1 MGSKQDPANKRLRTL
16 LQSGKVDKGLA
27 ALKVKLTDA
36 DRAALHEI
44 LTLLRDS
51 PGTAMDWS
59 QVAESLVSL
68 SPDAD
73 GFAALAGSLEKNG
86 AKPAADAALRF
97 AGQLDFVAEPEMDV
111 WGGAFNGQEG
121 RQGIFEQLLEV
132 LKVTAIV
139 ETGTFRGTSTAYMAK
154 FGLPLYSCELNPRYF
169 RYASQ
174 RLSPLANVH
183 LTLSDSRPFLRG
195 LFDQKTLPNGTV
207 LFYLDAHWESDL
219 PLWEE
224 IDLIFSHSP
233 QAVIMVDDFR
243 VPTDSGF
250 SYDDYGRGKCLSVSN
265 LYAAAVIRPSL
276 FFPSSPSGHETG
288 ATRGCVV
295 LAIGDTATAVELRAS
310 RLTGLA
316 WDKALSYDG
325 VADVMAKLQAE
336 IAEAAANRADTRSAA
351 AETKITMAETKI
363 AVAETKIDVA
373 ETKIGLAETR
383 AAIADLKAQ
392 VTAATLDLQVQV
404 ALVRDELR
412 QQAAANVVEVQLGLA
427 EVKVMVQSL
436 HDEIRTARAEAGR
449 IEKLERYI
457 DRILYTRWRHLGI
470 RLGLE
475 KKVTIE

>member
-1 MGSKQDPANKRLRTL
+1 L
-16 LQSGKVDKGLA
+16 
-27 ALKVKLTDA
+27 
-36 DRAALHEI
+36 I
-44 LTLLRDS
+44 
-51 PGTAMDWS
+51 
-59 QVAESLVSL
+59 
-68 SPDAD
+68 
-73 GFAALAGSLEKNG
+73 
-86 AKPAADAALRF
+86 
-97 AGQLDFVAEPEMDV
+97 
-111 WGGAFNGQEG
+111 
-121 RQGIFEQLLEV
+121 EV
-132 LKVTAIV
+132 LKITAVV

-154 FGLPLYSCELNPRYF
+154 FGLPLYSCELHPRYF

-195 LFDQKTLPNGTV
+195 LFDQGTLPKGTV

-224 IDLIFSHSP
+224 IDLIFSYSP

-276 FFPSSPSGHETG
+276 FFPSLPSGHETG

-295 LAIGDTATAVELRAS
+295 LAIGDTATAIGLRAT
-310 RLTGLA
+310 RLTELS
-316 WDKALSYDG
+316 WDRALSYDG
-325 VADVMAKLQAE
+325 LAEVMAKLQAE
-336 IAEAAANRADTRSAA
+336 ITEATVSRVDIAATKSTT
-351 AETKITMAETKI
+351 AETKSTT
-363 AVAETKIDVA
+363 
-373 ETKIGLAETR
+373 AETR
-383 AAIADLKAQ
+383 GITAETRSITAETSATTAEIKVAVADLRTQ
-392 VTAATLDLQVQV
+392 VAATTLDLQVQV

-412 QQAAANVVEVQLGLA
+412 QQAAANLIEVQLGLA
-427 EVKVMVQSL
+427 EVKVMVQRL
-436 HDEIRTARAEAGR
+436 HDEIHAARAEAGR
-449 IEKLERYI
+449 IAKLEHYI